1 MSITL
6 REFIDAHR
14 RIQMVFMEMPE
25 LKMTRAQVRRLL
37 NLSIEASETAIA
49 TLTQGGFLTESL
61 DGFIVRSSTRTR
73 GQSGFESLPASELV
87 EGRGPHDHAER
98 DRRNGDFAND
108 ADDQRAPPLR

>member
-14 RIQMVFMEMPE
+14 RIQMAFMEMPE

-61 DGFIVRSSTRTR
+61 DGFIVRSSTRTH
-73 GQSGFESLPASELV
+73 GQSSVDSPRASELV
-87 EGRGPHDHAER
+87 EGRSAHNHAQRER
-98 DRRNGDFAND
+98 RDSDLTND
-108 ADDQRAPPLR
+108 ADDQRAPALR